1 MFFGCGG
8 WEQNHHSCLTL
19 QLSLPEIP
27 WPEAASAHLCLQLG
41 PSYCENRHWHWILGG
56 KVPWCEEGWAGF
68 PFVMGTL
75 SYPHLEGRFGRG
87 WEAPRA
93 GHTVSW
99 SRLSPGAE
107 AGPRLG
113 GWPLGHAAT
122 GLLPGLFLTKAEC
135 WFSGA
140 PISASPCGFVSV
152 PEHSVQLPCPLW
164 LLALALLASHTCARL

>member
-1 MFFGCGG
+1 MKTGIGIGFWEVKYHGVRKDGQVSHLSWGLCHIHIWRGG
-8 WEQNHHSCLTL
+8 L
-19 QLSLPEIP
+19 
-27 WPEAASAHLCLQLG
+27 
-41 PSYCENRHWHWILGG
+41 
-56 KVPWCEEGWAGF
+56 
-68 PFVMGTL
+68 
-75 SYPHLEGRFGRG
+75 GRG

-152 PEHSVQLPCPLW
+152 PEHRVQLPCPPW